1 MSSKKEKDRDEQGTV
16 VNSSK
21 VSDSESLQ
29 LIDLTDL
36 KQLKLTAHAK
46 KRLKNRFGIN
56 QPEHM
61 IKWALTQ
68 IHGGR
73 VIQVDVIANQLRVK
87 IKNNNI
93 ILVVNVIDH
102 SLITAYPDAD
112 LSTKENQSKMA
123 AMKSFRDDQT
133 YADLIEYL
141 QEPLKGYLA
150 LQERGLVANL
160 NYRLK
165 SMLSETETIS
175 CQSLIKQIN
184 VGDFEKEIQEIQRLI
199 ANYKNKT
206 DSIKKALLL
215 NTTPKE
221 SMDNQNLSDRRS
233 EI

>member
-1 MSSKKEKDRDEQGTV
+1 MGSKKEKDRDEQQPV
-16 VNSSK
+16 INSAK

-36 KQLKLTAHAK
+36 KKLKLTAHAEN
-46 KRLKNRFGIN
+46 RLKNRFGIN

-73 VIQVDVIANQLRVK
+73 VIQVDVIAKQLRVK

-93 ILVVNVIDH
+93 ILIVNVIDH
-102 SLITAYPDAD
+102 SLITAYPVAD
-112 LSTKENQSKMA
+112 LSTKESQSKMA

-165 SMLSETETIS
+165 SLLSETETIP

-184 VGDFEKEIQEIQRLI
+184 VGDLEEEIQEIQYLI
-199 ANYKNKT
+199 ANYK
-206 DSIKKALLL
+206 KKVNRIESSLLT
-215 NTTPKE
+215 NT
-221 SMDNQNLSDRRS
+221 SLGD
-233 EI
+233 